1 MKKVRILALTA
12 LAVSAL
18 SFIACGSTPEPEAAP
33 VEPVVEEPVETP
45 AVEEPSEDYSDAN
58 KALLAKVE
66 ESRKAAVAAGAE
78 EADPE
83 GLAAADAILE
93 AQKALADSDTGDMT
107 AVLND
112 LNDRYLVLEAYA
124 KAKAKKDK
132 IDSLDYSGYDRNSYN
147 NGSKILDELALPE
160 SKLVPGAL
168 RLKQAQIAD
177 ANFDAVLMAAFK
189 SLAKEERTAA
199 FEAKKKADGVKA
211 SVSRKADY
219 DAAVKNFK
227 DGDSNYVTGNPEGAL
242 ANYTK
247 AKDSFNALYDDIAE
261 KRAKAQ
267 AAIDAAKA
275 RVQESENVAAEA
287 DAKAPLGDGEIEG
300 IEKEDAQL
308 LEEDDFTA
316 AENSSVEVSSDVAE
330 PEVQN
335 DAEGAS
341 LAVPGTNASVTV
353 SSDGTLGVELSNGE
367 AK

>member
-78 EADPE
+78 DADPN
-83 GLAAADAILE
+83 GLAAADAVLE
-93 AQKALADSDTGDMT
+93 AQKALADSGAGDMS

-112 LNDRYLVLEAYA
+112 LNDRYLALEAYA

-132 IDSLDYSGYDRNSYN
+132 IDSLDYSGYNKPSYDA
-147 NGSKILDELALPE
+147 GVKILEDLARPE
-160 SKLVPGAL
+160 SNLVPGAN
-168 RLKQAQIAD
+168 RLKQAQSAEG
-177 ANFDAVLMAAFK
+177 AFDAVLNSAFK
-189 SLAKEERTAA
+189 ALAKEERTAA
-199 FEAKKKADGVKA
+199 YEAKKLADGVKA
-211 SVSRKADY
+211 SVSRKTDY

-247 AKDSFNALYDDIAE
+247 AKESFNGLYNDIAD

-267 AAIDAAKA
+267 AAIEAAKA
-275 RVQESENVAAEA
+275 RVQESENAAIEA
-287 DAKAPLGDGEIEG
+287 DAQAPLGDGEVEG
-300 IEKEDAQL
+300 IEDENARL

-316 AENSSVEVSSDVAE
+316 AENSTVEVSSDIAE
-330 PEVQN
+330 P
-335 DAEGAS
+335 
-341 LAVPGTNASVTV
+341 
-353 SSDGTLGVELSNGE
+353 VEE
-367 AK
+367 ANE

>member
-78 EADPE
+78 DADPN

-93 AQKALADSDTGDMT
+93 AQKALADSDAGDMS

-112 LNDRYLVLEAYA
+112 LNDRYLALEAYA

-132 IDSLDYSGYDRNSYN
+132 IDSLDYSGYNKSSYDA
-147 NGSKILDELALPE
+147 GVKILEELARPE
-160 SKLVPGAL
+160 SNLVPGAA
-168 RLKQAQIAD
+168 RLKQAQSAD
-177 ANFDAVLMAAFK
+177 EAFDAVLNSAFK
-189 SLAKEERTAA
+189 ALAKEERTAA
-199 FEAKKKADGVKA
+199 YEAKKLADSVKA
-211 SVSRKADY
+211 SVSRKTDY

-247 AKDSFNALYDDIAE
+247 AKESFNGLYNDIAD

-267 AAIDAAKA
+267 AAIEAAKA
-275 RVQESENVAAEA
+275 RVQESENVAIEA
-287 DAKAPLGDGEIEG
+287 DAQAPLGDGEVEG
-300 IEKEDAQL
+300 IEDENARL

-316 AENSSVEVSSDVAE
+316 AENSTVEVSSDIAE
-330 PEVQN
+330 P
-335 DAEGAS
+335 
-341 LAVPGTNASVTV
+341 
-353 SSDGTLGVELSNGE
+353 VEE
-367 AK
+367 ANE